1 MFLYILV
8 KMASLDYLWIAENR
22 FGMKKKKKRRQFSK
36 SDSFN
41 HPTSHL
47 NNILIT
53 IPNCTNL
60 VSLKSRHHKLYNDTE
75 NTKNGGREGCQ
86 SSAQS

>member
-1 MFLYILV
+1 M
-8 KMASLDYLWIAENR
+8 
-22 FGMKKKKKRRQFSK
+22 
-36 SDSFN
+36 
-41 HPTSHL
+41 
-47 NNILIT
+47 IT

-86 SSAQS
+86 SSAQSWYIENDKTVNTLKARKRGSLHATGMAQMGLAPLSLN